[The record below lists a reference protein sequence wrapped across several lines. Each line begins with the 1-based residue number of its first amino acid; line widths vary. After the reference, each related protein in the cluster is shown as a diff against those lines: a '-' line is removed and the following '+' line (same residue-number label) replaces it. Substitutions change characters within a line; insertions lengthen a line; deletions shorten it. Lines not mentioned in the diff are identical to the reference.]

1 MTRPDPRDRTSV
13 TEAEAPAPGTETAA
27 GPVAPEQVH
36 PDYAPPEKRS
46 LTLRGHRSSVTLEP
60 DFWAAFRGLAAARG
74 LAINAL
80 AVEIDEAR
88 PPDVVLATAIR
99 LYVLE
104 NIRSA

>member
-1 MTRPDPRDRTSV
+1 M
-13 TEAEAPAPGTETAA
+13 AAAAAA
-27 GPVAPEQVH
+27 GDRAQTH

-60 DFWAAFRGLAAARG
+60 DFWMAFRGLAAARG

-88 PPDVVLATAIR
+88 PPDVGLATAIR

-104 NIRSA
+104 NVRSA

>member
-1 MTRPDPRDRTSV
+1 MTDAD
-13 TEAEAPAPGTETAA
+13 APAPDAAPEAEPAPEPEPAA
-27 GPVAPEQVH
+27 GDRAQTH

-60 DFWAAFRGLAAARG
+60 DFWMAFRGLAAARG

-88 PPDVVLATAIR
+88 PPDVGLATAIR

-104 NIRSA
+104 NVRSA